1 MAENVENKLPPRAPG
16 KPPVKADAP
25 KAPVA
30 PGKPAPA
37 PKQPPK
43 PVPEAPKAPVAPGK
57 PMPVPKPEVAPEKPE
72 KVETGKPAKPEKK
85 GKEKPQPKIEEAP
98 KVEEQ
103 SPTVEAGKPL
113 EVAPEKPKKEKK
125 AKKGKAEAEES
136 KAENAENIE
145 NKDEEK
151 GDKSAEEKPEEEQ
164 PENKAEEKVEAPE
177 KPAKKSKEKVPK
189 AEKPKKPPKPGKE
202 GAEADKNL
210 KVVEKALSVEEL
222 NQLKQRR
229 IRNTTYAL
237 AAVVLVLVIV
247 LIVIIFWPTE
257 ERVEAQYDL
266 VYSGTPIPVEHIIY
280 SEEVT
285 GNIITF
291 RKPLTVAADSNM
303 TGFSS
308 FIMKVSFEAP
318 GIGDVTDQM
327 YIRLSENHLTD
338 VYDYGSIEATVGE
351 IADVPDHQFYVDM
364 ALHDYV
370 YFTNPLTA
378 GDEAFPVLLGFLCK
392 NPALLTDEI
401 IMKVN
406 LYGFSSETVAVS
418 YGEKGSYVQAQDGT
432 EIPADSSWVDEV
444 KENAHGR
451 KFDN

>member
-1 MAENVENKLPPRAPG
+1 MYVSFAVFAAQSISLCIGLPSKIPVREYGLSINSEQWFASTVWRAQTPGSKLFLP
-16 KPPVKADAP
+16 
-25 KAPVA
+25 
-30 PGKPAPA
+30 
-37 PKQPPK
+37 
-43 PVPEAPKAPVAPGK
+43 
-57 PMPVPKPEVAPEKPE
+57 
-72 KVETGKPAKPEKK
+72 
-85 GKEKPQPKIEEAP
+85 
-98 KVEEQ
+98 
-103 SPTVEAGKPL
+103 
-113 EVAPEKPKKEKK
+113 
-125 AKKGKAEAEES
+125 
-136 KAENAENIE
+136 
-145 NKDEEK
+145 
-151 GDKSAEEKPEEEQ
+151 
-164 PENKAEEKVEAPE
+164 PE

-291 RKPLTVAADSNM
+291 RKPLTVAADSSM
-303 TGFSS
+303 SGFSS

-338 VYDYGSIEATVGE
+338 VYDYGSIRATVGE

-406 LYGFSSETVAVS
+406 LYGFNSETVVVS

-432 EIPADSSWVDEV
+432 EILADSSWVYEV
-444 KENAHGR
+444 KENAYRR